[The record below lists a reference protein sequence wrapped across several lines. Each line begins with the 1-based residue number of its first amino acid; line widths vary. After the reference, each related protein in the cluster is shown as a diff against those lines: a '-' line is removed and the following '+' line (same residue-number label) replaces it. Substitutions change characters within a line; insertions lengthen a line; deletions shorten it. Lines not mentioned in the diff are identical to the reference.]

1 LLHQANVVGLLTKN
15 VLAAASFV
23 PPTLSIVSRALAL
36 DISIPQPS
44 HGTLRRNTVGQDT
57 MLLTR
62 PRIWTATAAAL
73 LLCGL
78 ASRPTTP
85 AYFAAPVC
93 DDAAVVDTKQTGQLR
108 GLLAPLVATPF
119 FATFHVALDA
129 PCPFWTDDNGKCAMR
144 ECSVCN
150 CPEDEVPLAWRA
162 ADIVA
167 DATLTRKMDAK
178 APEISRASPF
188 ESEQHARA
196 GETATAI
203 ATTSKTGSRNDHQ
216 CASGVK
222 GDALNDVDRSQDDQS
237 GSLQTDWAAPSTPTD
252 WTAQNVHS
260 SEMIYVDLRK
270 NPERYTGFSGPE
282 THRIWSAVYDENC
295 FEYSNSC
302 KSGICAPGTC
312 KEERVL
318 FRLISGIHTSIS
330 MHIAHDFLHGTR
342 WGTNLKIFKS
352 RIRAFPERITNLHVT
367 LAVVMRA
374 VAKVAPSLDP
384 AKYDYSTGDKSIDDI
399 TTRDVRYLL
408 AHPLLAR
415 GCEDR
420 VFDESDMFLEN
431 PKERLPEFRAAF
443 RNISMI
449 MDCVGCEKCRLWG
462 KLQFLGLG
470 TALSILFTEDPEPI
484 LKRNDAIA
492 LFNLLFKLLSSV
504 EWIEE
509 MNRELEQ
516 RASLYAMLG
525 KVVAG
530 CVLFLVAL
538 VASSSTTNSAPK
550 SIGKRRANQRVSEVD
565 INPVEISSNAR
576 DNSADSLSKGTEGAI
591 IRRRGNMTT

>member
-1 LLHQANVVGLLTKN
+1 M
-15 VLAAASFV
+15 
-23 PPTLSIVSRALAL
+23 P
-36 DISIPQPS
+36 
-44 HGTLRRNTVGQDT
+44 
-57 MLLTR
+57 LTR

-78 ASRPTTP
+78 ASRPSVPT
-85 AYFAAPVC
+85 YFAAPVC

-108 GLLAPLVATPF
+108 SLLAPLVATPF

-129 PCPFWTDDNGKCAMR
+129 PCPFWTDENGKCAMR

-150 CPEDEVPLAWRA
+150 CPENEVPLAWRA

-167 DATLTRKMDAK
+167 DATLSRRLDAK
-178 APEISRASPF
+178 ASEISRAGSS
-188 ESEQHARA
+188 ESDQHAPE
-196 GETATAI
+196 GEAATATAN
-203 ATTSKTGSRNDHQ
+203 TETDSKGDHSQ
-216 CASGVK
+216 CSSGITV
-222 GDALNDVDRSQDDQS
+222 DALNDVDRSQDDQS
-237 GSLQTDWAAPSTPTD
+237 GSLQTNWAAPSTPTD
-252 WTAQNVHS
+252 WTAQNVPS

-270 NPERYTGFSGPE
+270 NPERFTGFSGSE

-295 FEYSNSC
+295 FEYSSSC

-330 MHIAHDFLHGTR
+330 MHIAHDYLHGTR
-342 WGTNLKIFKS
+342 WGTNLSIFKS

-384 AKYDYSTGDKSIDDI
+384 SMYDYSTGDDGVDDI
-399 TTRDVRYLL
+399 TTRDVRLFL

-431 PKERLPEFRAAF
+431 PKERLPEFRSAF

-470 TALSILFTEDPEPI
+470 TALNILFTEDPEPA

-516 RASLYAMLG
+516 RASLHAMLG

-530 CVLFLVAL
+530 CAFFILAL
-538 VASSSTTNSAPK
+538 VSRLSTSKSDSKSS
-550 SIGKRRANQRVSEVD
+550 GKGRTGSNVSENAS
-565 INPVEISSNAR
+565 NPAEASA
-576 DNSADSLSKGTEGAI
+576 NSLDSFTDSLRDGKEGAT
-591 IRRRGNMTT
+591 IRRHRHVTT